1 MFWSNI
7 GIKLNKDTVY
17 IALAWYFESCVT
29 LFQYFQ
35 YFDFLCACRYSF
47 DEKSMDQNPN
57 SNLNDNFVL
66 QSHVPNIK

>member
-47 DEKSMDQNPN
+47 DEKPKFE
-57 SNLNDNFVL
+57 LER
-66 QSHVPNIK
+66 